1 MFLAWMTLKAETES
15 RTSRKLACLRR
26 AQSGRQ
32 QEAGRKDSPSKCVIQ
47 LATAGDRAGS

>member
-1 MFLAWMTLKAETES
+1 MFLAWMTLKAETEG

-32 QEAGRKDSPSKCVIQ
+32 QEAGRKDSPSQVCYPV
-47 LATAGDRAGS
+47 GYSG